1 MGCQT
6 SSVSAAEAIK
16 RTQSGVL
23 TPRPRKRHMP
33 SENGSHRSRMAD
45 TLMSQFQRRPE
56 NAFYI
61 EPRSGERYPLD
72 RPRWCADGLKPLLLS
87 PQRGITRDEIERGT
101 CWSRSINISCFN
113 ADLPQVGQHH
123 GGASIPQS
131 TAIAVRG
138 AIPWEEGYAFFRRF
152 ADRSID
158 EECILTQA
166 PILAEFM
173 VGVGAQYGLRERPIL
188 VGFSNG
194 AIMAATLISIYP
206 DLAAGAVLLRP
217 LSPFATPA
225 STRLPGTP
233 VLIID
238 GGKDDRRMPIDGRR
252 LAEQMKEAG
261 AAVTH
266 HQLPVGHAV
275 TEADCALV
283 RDWLGAHF

>member
-1 MGCQT
+1 ML
-6 SSVSAAEAIK
+6 VSQHKYQLIVDIDSTRPPLILLHGSGRDEEDMIPLAAEF
-16 RTQSGVL
+16 S
-23 TPRPRKRHMP
+23 
-33 SENGSHRSRMAD
+33 
-45 TLMSQFQRRPE
+45 
-56 NAFYI
+56 
-61 EPRSGERYPLD
+61 
-72 RPRWCADGLKPLLLS
+72 
-87 PQRGITRDEIERGT
+87 
-101 CWSRSINISCFN
+101 
-113 ADLPQVGQHH
+113 
-123 GGASIPQS
+123 PQS

-158 EECILTQA
+158 EESILTQA
-166 PILAEFM
+166 PILAKFM
-173 VGVGAQYGLRERPIL
+173 VGVGALYSLRERPIL

-194 AIMAATLISIYP
+194 AIIAAALISIYP

-238 GGKDDRRMPIDGRR
+238 GSKDDRRMPDNGRR

-266 HQLPVGHAV
+266 HQLPAGHTV

-283 RDWLGAHF
+283 RQWLGAHFDARDGREKELELVVPTPSGIPSPETKEAAN

>member
-1 MGCQT
+1 LLGSQHKFQLIVGTDSTQPLLILLHGSGRDEQDM
-6 SSVSAAEAIK
+6 VPLAAE
-16 RTQSGVL
+16 
-23 TPRPRKRHMP
+23 
-33 SENGSHRSRMAD
+33 
-45 TLMSQFQRRPE
+45 
-56 NAFYI
+56 
-61 EPRSGERYPLD
+61 
-72 RPRWCADGLKPLLLS
+72 LS
-87 PQRGITRDEIERGT
+87 
-101 CWSRSINISCFN
+101 
-113 ADLPQVGQHH
+113 
-123 GGASIPQS
+123 PQS

-158 EECILTQA
+158 EGSVLTQA
-166 PILAEFM
+166 PILAEFV
-173 VGVGAQYGLRERPIL
+173 VGVGAQYSSGERPIL

-194 AIMAATLISIYP
+194 AIMAAALISIYP

-238 GGKDDRRMPIDGRR
+238 GDKDDRRMPDDGRR
-252 LAEQMKEAG
+252 LAENLTKAG

-266 HQLPVGHAV
+266 HQLPAGHAM

-283 RDWLGAHF
+283 REWLVAHF

>member
-1 MGCQT
+1 LLGSQHSYQLIVGSDPARPLLILLQGSGRDEQDM
-6 SSVSAAEAIK
+6 VPLAAELA
-16 RTQSGVL
+16 
-23 TPRPRKRHMP
+23 
-33 SENGSHRSRMAD
+33 
-45 TLMSQFQRRPE
+45 
-56 NAFYI
+56 
-61 EPRSGERYPLD
+61 
-72 RPRWCADGLKPLLLS
+72 
-87 PQRGITRDEIERGT
+87 
-101 CWSRSINISCFN
+101 
-113 ADLPQVGQHH
+113 
-123 GGASIPQS
+123 PQS

-158 EECILTQA
+158 EESILTQA
-166 PILAEFM
+166 PILAAFI
-173 VGVGAQYGLRERPIL
+173 VGVEAQYSLRVRPII

-194 AIMAATLISIYP
+194 AIMAAALISLYP

-238 GGKDDRRMPIDGRR
+238 GSKDDRRMPGDGRR
-252 LAEQMKEAG
+252 LAEHLKEAG

-266 HQLPVGHAV
+266 HQLPAGHAM

-283 RDWLGAHF
+283 REWFVAHF